1 MVPSD
6 EVWLARLAR
15 ERRARQE
22 AEDLL
27 ESKASELWMANKS
40 LARVRDGLEETVDE
54 RTTALKNA
62 VERAEA
68 ASRSKSEFLA
78 NMSHELR
85 TPMNGVLGMSSLL
98 RQTDLDPEQAGC
110 LEVIEDSARAL
121 TQLINEILDLSKIE
135 SGQME
140 LDEAPCNLEHLI
152 RRVVELLNARAE
164 GQGIRLEF
172 RSSERAAGHFIADG
186 LRLRQVITNLLGN
199 AVKFTE
205 EGSVTISLDAE
216 EEGVVIQVQDTGVG
230 IPEHRVERIF
240 ERFTQGDQSTTRRF
254 GGSGLGL
261 AICRMLVE
269 KMRGVITA
277 SSIVGQ
283 GTTFVVRVPL
293 ARGDGSRAPGGQSL
307 EAAQASPRQ
316 PLCGRVL
323 VAEDNQTNAVIARSM
338 LERFGLEVDTVENG
352 RDAIDATLAH
362 HYDLVLMD
370 WHMPVCSGLEAAA
383 ALKKSGGA
391 IPPIIAMTASA
402 MRGDRRACLE
412 AGMNDFISKPVE
424 INDLYEVVSRW
435 LMRDG
440 DRIRPAS

>member
-1 MVPSD
+1 
-6 EVWLARLAR
+6 
-15 ERRARQE
+15 
-22 AEDLL
+22 
-27 ESKASELWMANKS
+27 MANKS

-152 RRVVELLNARAE
+152 RRVVELLTARARE
-164 GQGIRLEF
+164 QGIRLEF

>member
-1 MVPSD
+1 
-6 EVWLARLAR
+6 
-15 ERRARQE
+15 
-22 AEDLL
+22 
-27 ESKASELWMANKS
+27 MANKS

-62 VERAEA
+62 VDRAEA

-121 TQLINEILDLSKIE
+121 THLINEILDLSKIE

-152 RRVVELLNARAE
+152 RRVVELLTARAQE
-164 GQGIRLEF
+164 QGLRLEF
-172 RSSERAAGHFIADG
+172 RSSEGAAGQFIADG

-293 ARGDGSRAPGGQSL
+293 ARGDGSREPGGQSH
-307 EAAQASPRQ
+307 EAPQASPRQ
-316 PLCGRVL
+316 LLCGRVL

-338 LERFGLEVDTVENG
+338 LERFGLEVETVENG
-352 RDAIDATLAH
+352 RDAIDATLAR

-383 ALKKSGGA
+383 ALKESGGA

-440 DRIRPAS
+440 DRLRPAS